1 MICLRFAL
9 LYFSAVFVVVAFEN
23 VDGGI
28 SVVASSPFHCWLFVS
43 YWKSCEKGFF
53 LVLPTCLNITKIS
66 LWTLEFSSTCFWN
79 WQPNVSVLF
88 VDNSGAK
95 VLNMPMA
102 SDLGFNET
110 FKIFKHWKYGT
121 LLFAWPSNITNFLI
135 SLMLFSKENWP
146 SFFYEFS
153 FVTVFSMI
161 VYNLHISHKTSLIFK
176 LTVSRS
182 LSVKVFCL
190 ISTTFASDLSN
201 FELGQYSLVL
211 DFLWGYFPWG
221 LFLIKSDQSFRWRV

>member
-1 MICLRFAL
+1 MICLRFGL
-9 LYFSAVFVVVAFEN
+9 LYFSAIFVVVAFEN
-23 VDGGI
+23 IDGRI
-28 SVVASSPFHCWLFVS
+28 SVVASSPFHCWLFDS
-43 YWKSCEKGFF
+43 CWKSCEKGFF
-53 LVLPTCLNITKIS
+53 LVLPTCLIISKIS
-66 LWTLEFSSTCFWN
+66 LWTLVFSSTCFWN
-79 WQPNVSVLF
+79 WKPNVSVLF
-88 VDNSGAK
+88 VDGAK

-153 FVTVFSMI
+153 CVTVFSMI
-161 VYNLHISHKTSLIFK
+161 VCNLHKTSLISK

-190 ISTTFASDLSN
+190 ISTTLASDLSN
-201 FELGQYSLVL
+201 FELG
-211 DFLWGYFPWG
+211 
-221 LFLIKSDQSFRWRV
+221 